1 MEAQAHTKQLA
12 DFCSGLNYEAIPQK
26 VVERTKWLVLDN
38 LGVILGATILDFG
51 KEMAE
56 FARALQDR
64 EEATVLGFGF
74 KSSTRNAAFVN
85 GSLSETVEMQDGYTK
100 GGYHPSCGTISAAL
114 AMAEWQK
121 KGGKD
126 FITAVVAGY
135 EAGNRVAESI
145 HPTHLSRGFQP
156 TGTAGTVGAAAAV
169 ARILGLDREK
179 TYNAFG
185 IAGFILPIST
195 GDNLWG
201 GYSIKPIHGGAAAKS
216 GIESVLLAQMGLK
229 AAPLEGDPKIQK
241 GFCRIVSDDPPRFDK
256 MTAGL
261 GEKYTIE
268 EVYLKP
274 YASCRINQG
283 PAEIALNLR
292 KEYRL
297 NYQEI
302 EDVLIKTYDFAAKR
316 TGSMRTDTNSPFTL
330 CQFSMPYAVAGA
342 LMSGDVGLKQFT
354 EEKVRDPEIHR
365 FASKIRVVAD
375 PELQKV
381 YLPGRPAI
389 MEITMKD
396 GRKVSGRVDFPK
408 GDSENPMTEQELIA
422 KFMDLTRE
430 VLGEKKAKNVMDIV
444 LDMENLESIQRLINS
459 P

>member
-1 MEAQAHTKQLA
+1 MQAYTKELA
-12 DFCSGLNYEAIPQK
+12 HFCSSLDFEAIPKK

-38 LGVILGATILDFG
+38 LGVILGATVLNFG

-64 EEATVLGFGF
+64 EEATVLGFHF
-74 KSSTRNAAFVN
+74 KSSTRSAAFVN

-114 AMAEWQK
+114 AVAEWQNK
-121 KGGKD
+121 TGKE
-126 FITAVVAGY
+126 FMTAVVVGY
-135 EAGNRVAESI
+135 EVGNRVSEAI

-169 ARILGLDREK
+169 AKTLGLDEEQ
-179 TYNAFG
+179 TLNALG

-216 GIESVLLAQMGLK
+216 GIESALLARIGLK

-241 GFCRIVSDDPPRFDK
+241 GFCRIVSDEPPHFEK
-256 MTAGL
+256 MTEGL
-261 GEKYTIE
+261 GEKYTVE
-268 EVYLKP
+268 EVYFKP

-283 PAEIALNLR
+283 PAEIALGLR
-292 KEYRL
+292 KKYGL

-302 EDVLIKTYDFAAKR
+302 ADVLIKTYDFAAKR
-316 TGSMRTDTNSPFTL
+316 TGSMRTDTSSPFTL
-330 CQFSMPYAVAGA
+330 CQFSMSYAVAGA

-365 FASKIRVVAD
+365 FASRIRVVAD
-375 PELQKV
+375 PELQKA
-381 YLPGRPAI
+381 YLPGRPAV

-408 GDSENPMTEQELIA
+408 GDSENPMTEEELIG
-422 KFMDLTRE
+422 KFLDLTGD
-430 VLGEKKAKNVMDIV
+430 VLGKEKARKAMDAA
-444 LDMENLESIQRLINS
+444 LDMEHLDSIARFVTSL
-459 P
+459 